1 MLNLGCHG
9 AALVPVQWHV
19 QPLLG
24 LGTGGRRVLSTY
36 QRSWSPGKGSL
47 HPPGLKLPFFLSL
60 HLAPTVATQAGV
72 WGRQPCAPAAGAGV
86 SSSFMEALLFSQVRR
101 PSGITTGYE
110 TFQHLH
116 DPAWRKRDQK
126 RIAAQKQVRPLVREN
141 HGRFGLWSP
150 HALSPPCSCP
160 PLPALAP
167 SPGMGC
173 LPCPAWAKQSF
184 SSSGTV

>member
-60 HLAPTVATQAGV
+60 HLWPPRLACGESSPVLQQQV
-72 WGRQPCAPAAGAGV
+72 QEF

-126 RIAAQKQVRPLVREN
+126 RIAAQKQVRPLVRGS

-160 PLPALAP
+160 PLPALALP
-167 SPGMGC
+167 PGTGC